1 MCNRSVLADQDDV
14 SDEFQKSSDAFQKS
28 IDKFHRV
35 EEDSKLKQAETSKS
49 GLKAKQFDSPDIYFS
64 LHDSGKASLT
74 RTTSSG
80 QQTPSR
86 TSSHEV
92 FVEQPVQTEHKTQGT
107 QNKKLSARAGANE
120 KRVADKGKG
129 KRSLATLETD
139 EDESVKPE
147 SYEAIESTGDAEL
160 LDGELDSFS
169 PVALGN
175 DDFADSELVGE
186 PALLADTDIDLLPV
200 EPTDF
205 IQSDDLDVI
214 EKKQFWTNSDKQKTV
229 VWWYLQEV
237 SKHRLL
243 RAQDEI
249 ELGRQIQDGS
259 EEALLK
265 LVAGNLRLVVSIAK
279 RYMRQGMDF
288 EDLIQEG
295 NLGLM
300 LAAKKF
306 DPSMGNKFSTYA
318 TWWIRQSITRAL
330 SNKSRVIRLPVHVN
344 EMLFKLKRAAKPFYQ
359 KMGRPPTVLELCES
373 TGLSEADVD
382 HVLKSSMSTVSM
394 DEYISGGDEETLE
407 KFIEDK
413 GIPRPDE
420 QAERE
425 LLSRKV
431 SKLMSGLAS
440 DEVDVMTPLYGLDGK
455 SRRSAKEVA
464 ASLGIEV
471 RDVRRIEIRALRR
484 LRRATHNRQL
494 VDFLADA

>member
-1 MCNRSVLADQDDV
+1 MSERSVLADITDGP
-14 SDEFQKSSDAFQKS
+14 DESNRSEDFNNVIERFHKSSEQPTVTEINVVKAN
-28 IDKFHRV
+28 
-35 EEDSKLKQAETSKS
+35 SKKLAP
-49 GLKAKQFDSPDIYFS
+49 AKVYFS
-64 LHDSGKASLT
+64 LSESRSQAFEVDKMPRELD
-74 RTTSSG
+74 RTKSDG
-80 QQTPSR
+80 QSAAYNPPR
-86 TSSHEV
+86 D
-92 FVEQPVQTEHKTQGT
+92 FA
-107 QNKKLSARAGANE
+107 LSDDDEPLESNLD
-120 KRVADKGKG
+120 VD
-129 KRSLATLETD
+129 TL
-139 EDESVKPE
+139 
-147 SYEAIESTGDAEL
+147 DAEL
-160 LDGELDSFS
+160 ISFDPASYVDPDVASDNNLPTSDESDSSSIDSISLETMQFNSLDEIS
-169 PVALGN
+169 V
-175 DDFADSELVGE
+175 
-186 PALLADTDIDLLPV
+186 PATKL
-200 EPTDF
+200 
-205 IQSDDLDVI
+205 
-214 EKKQFWTNSDKQKTV
+214 WTTSNKQKTV

-237 SKHRLL
+237 SKHGLL

-249 ELGRQIQDGS
+249 ELGRQIQEGDDQ
-259 EEALLK
+259 ALLK

-300 LAAKKF
+300 LAARKF

-359 KMGRPPTVLELCES
+359 KMGRAPTIPELCDA
-373 TGLSEADVD
+373 TGLSHADVD
-382 HVLKSSMSTVSM
+382 HVLKSSMATVSM
-394 DEYISGGDEETLE
+394 DEYISAGQEETLE

-420 QAERE
+420 HAERE

-431 SKLMSGLAS
+431 SKLMSGLAA
-440 DEVDVMTPLYGLDGK
+440 DECDVLTPLYGLDGK

>member
-1 MCNRSVLADQDDV
+1 MCERSVLADADEGP
-14 SDEFQKSSDAFQKS
+14 DEFQKSSGNFDNAIEKL
-28 IDKFHRV
+28 HNA
-35 EEDSKLKQAETSKS
+35 SKEPTETELNNIKKR
-49 GLKAKQFDSPDIYFS
+49 GKEFASPNVYFS
-64 LHDSGKASLT
+64 LYESGNRALGTETQTLVIEGSGDLDSADITSLET
-74 RTTSSG
+74 I
-80 QQTPSR
+80 QFNPLD
-86 TSSHEV
+86 E
-92 FVEQPVQTEHKTQGT
+92 
-107 QNKKLSARAGANE
+107 LSAPT
-120 KRVADKGKG
+120 KR
-129 KRSLATLETD
+129 L
-139 EDESVKPE
+139 
-147 SYEAIESTGDAEL
+147 
-160 LDGELDSFS
+160 
-169 PVALGN
+169 
-175 DDFADSELVGE
+175 
-186 PALLADTDIDLLPV
+186 
-200 EPTDF
+200 
-205 IQSDDLDVI
+205 
-214 EKKQFWTNSDKQKTV
+214 WTNSDKQKTV

-237 SKHRLL
+237 SKQGLL

-249 ELGRQIQDGS
+249 ELGRQIQEGDD
-259 EEALLK
+259 EALLK

-300 LAAKKF
+300 LAARKF

-359 KMGRPPTVLELCES
+359 KMGRPPTIPELCDA
-373 TGLSEADVD
+373 TGLSQAEVD
-382 HVLKSSMSTVSM
+382 HVLKSSLSTVSM
-394 DEYISGGDEETLE
+394 DEYISGGEEETLE

-420 QAERE
+420 DAERE

-431 SKLMSGLAS
+431 SKLMSGLAA
-440 DEVDVMTPLYGLDGK
+440 EECDVITPLYGLDGK

-464 ASLGIEV
+464 TSLGIEV

-484 LRRATHNRQL
+484 LRRVTQNRQL

>member
-1 MCNRSVLADQDDV
+1 MCDRSVLADTDEV
-14 SDEFQKSSDAFQKS
+14 SDEFQRSTEDFHNS
-28 IDKFHRV
+28 IEKFHKTDD
-35 EEDSKLKQAETSKS
+35 DSA
-49 GLKAKQFDSPDIYFS
+49 
-64 LHDSGKASLT
+64 
-74 RTTSSG
+74 
-80 QQTPSR
+80 
-86 TSSHEV
+86 V
-92 FVEQPVQTEHKTQGT
+92 VQINATKHN
-107 QNKKLSARAGANE
+107 NKKFSSSEALDDTVLVPVELMEFNPIEELSA
-120 KRVADKGKG
+120 
-129 KRSLATLETD
+129 
-139 EDESVKPE
+139 P
-147 SYEAIESTGDAEL
+147 
-160 LDGELDSFS
+160 
-169 PVALGN
+169 
-175 DDFADSELVGE
+175 
-186 PALLADTDIDLLPV
+186 
-200 EPTDF
+200 
-205 IQSDDLDVI
+205 
-214 EKKQFWTNSDKQKTV
+214 EKKQLWANSDKQKTV

-237 SKHRLL
+237 SRHELL

-249 ELGRQIQDGS
+249 ELGRQIQVGNDA
-259 EEALLK
+259 ALLK

-300 LAAKKF
+300 LAARKF

-359 KMGRPPTVLELCES
+359 KTGRPPTILELCEA
-373 TGLSEADVD
+373 TGLAQADVD

-394 DEYISGGDEETLE
+394 DEYISGGEEETLE

-420 QAERE
+420 HTERE

-431 SKLMSGLAS
+431 SKLMSSLAT
-440 DEVDVMTPLYGLDGK
+440 DECDVITPLYGLDGK

-464 ASLGIEV
+464 AALGIEV
-471 RDVRRIEIRALRR
+471 KDVRRIEIRALRR
-484 LRRATHNRQL
+484 LRRLTHNYQL